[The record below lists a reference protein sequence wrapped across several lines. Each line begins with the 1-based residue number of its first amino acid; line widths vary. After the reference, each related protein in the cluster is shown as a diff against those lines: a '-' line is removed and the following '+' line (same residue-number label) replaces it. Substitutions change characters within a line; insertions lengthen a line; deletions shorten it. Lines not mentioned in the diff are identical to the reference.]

1 MIKDYSIGDQVSC
14 VCNQCPVLSKGCF
27 CLFFSISLHPSPVQ
41 MVSRSKCSAYYLHH
55 TETDRHTCTHTYTL
69 SQLILCPKRHRKQC
83 CPKLF
88 LVISNEV
95 TDPGRD
101 TDLLYLYAM
110 PERRN
115 RCGIWQRIPQP
126 SSMQLPL
133 PSHKNESQ
141 SDMLPLSLG
150 LML

>member
-14 VCNQCPVLSKGCF
+14 VCNQCPVLSRGCF
-27 CLFFSISLHPSPVQ
+27 CLFFSISLHPSSLQ
-41 MVSRSKCSAYYLHH
+41 MVSRSKCPACYLHH
-55 TETDRHTCTHTYTL
+55 TETDRHSCTHIHT
-69 SQLILCPKRHRKQC
+69 SQLIFCPNRHHKQC
-83 CPKLF
+83 CSKLL
-88 LVISNEV
+88 LVISSEV
-95 TDPGRD
+95 TGPERD
-101 TDLLYLYAM
+101 TNLLYLYAV

-133 PSHKNESQ
+133 PTHKNESQ

>member
-14 VCNQCPVLSKGCF
+14 VCNQCPVLSRGCF
-27 CLFFSISLHPSPVQ
+27 CLFFSISLHLSSVQ
-41 MVSRSKCSAYYLHH
+41 MVSRSKCSAYCLHH

-69 SQLILCPKRHRKQC
+69 SQLIFCPNRHHKQC

-95 TDPGRD
+95 TGPGRD
-101 TDLLYLYAM
+101 TDLLYLCAM

-115 RCGIWQRIPQP
+115 STRIDVEFSRESLSPAP
-126 SSMQLPL
+126 CSCLSPL
-133 PSHKNESQ
+133 TKTRVKVTCS
-141 SDMLPLSLG
+141 LSV
-150 LML
+150 